1 VRLVAFLLFCV
12 AVLAGCSLPGRLP
25 ATERL
30 APGVQITLPRTSP
43 FAGEIEAAQLVEVNR
58 GGRRSRFDAFVEGSE
73 ERFTLVM
80 TVPSGPSLMTVE
92 WREGV
97 LLVRRGLA
105 PEAIDAERI
114 LADFMLVY
122 APEAALRAAVSGGD
136 LVFSGGGVRRIFRNG
151 ELLIEARAPEGDP
164 WQGEARLV
172 NFVYDYQ
179 LTIQSRS
186 PGPQ

>member
-1 VRLVAFLLFCV
+1 MRLVAFLLFCL
-12 AVLAGCSLPGRLP
+12 AVLTGCGAPGGLP
-25 ATERL
+25 ARERL

-58 GGRRSRFDAFVEGSE
+58 GGRRDRFDAFVEGGE
-73 ERFTLVM
+73 ERFTLAM
-80 TVPSGPSLMTVE
+80 TVPSGPSLMTVD
-92 WREGV
+92 WREGSLV
-97 LLVRRGLA
+97 VRRGLA
-105 PEAIDAERI
+105 PDAIDAERI

-122 APEAALRAAVSGGD
+122 APEAVLRAAVSGGD

-151 ELLIEARAPEGDP
+151 ELLIEARAPEGNP

-172 NFVYDYQ
+172 NFVYDYA
-179 LTIQSRS
+179 LTIESRS

>member
-1 VRLVAFLLFCV
+1 MRLVAFLLFCL
-12 AVLAGCSLPGRLP
+12 AVLTGCGAPGGLP
-25 ATERL
+25 ARERL

-58 GGRRSRFDAFVEGSE
+58 GGRRDRFDAFVEGGE
-73 ERFTLVM
+73 ERFTLAM
-80 TVPSGPSLMTVE
+80 TVPSGPSLMTVD
-92 WREGV
+92 WREGSLV
-97 LLVRRGLA
+97 VRRGLA
-105 PEAIDAERI
+105 PDAIDAERI

-122 APEAALRAAVSGGD
+122 ASEAALRAAVSGGD

-151 ELLIEARAPEGDP
+151 ELLIEARAPEGNP

-172 NFVYDYQ
+172 NFVYDYA
-179 LTIQSRS
+179 LTIESRS